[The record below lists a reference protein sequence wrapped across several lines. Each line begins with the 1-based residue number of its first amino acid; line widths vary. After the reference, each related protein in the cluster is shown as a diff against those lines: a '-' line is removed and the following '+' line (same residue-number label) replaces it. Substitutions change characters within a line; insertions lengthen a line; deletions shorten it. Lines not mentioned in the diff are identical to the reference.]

1 MRVLLCNDDGI
12 DAPGLQCLE
21 EVATEFGEVMVV
33 APSEEQSAM
42 SHAFSLRRPLRAIQ
56 RSDHHWAVTGT
67 PADCVYLALK
77 ALLSEPPDLIL
88 SGVNHGSNLGK
99 DVPYS
104 GTAAAAREGCFGG
117 IPSIAFSLFTEP
129 GGPVRWDTA
138 AHCVRDVLK
147 RFHPGGSI
155 HPDTFLNVN
164 IPNIPIPEL
173 RGVKTTELGKRFY
186 EERTER
192 RTDIRG
198 KAYYWIGGPHSHFEG
213 GPDTDGIAVAE
224 GWVSVSPVHT
234 LPTHYPSLSA
244 VRDWTDA

>member
-1 MRVLLCNDDGI
+1 MRILLCNDDGI

-21 EVATEFGEVMVV
+21 EVASEFGEVYVV

-42 SHAFSLRRPLRAIQ
+42 SHAFSLRRPLRAIS
-56 RSDHHWAVTGT
+56 RGERRWAVTGT

-77 ALLSEPPDLIL
+77 AVLPVMPDLVL

-104 GTAAAAREGCFGG
+104 GTAAAAREGCYGG
-117 IPSIAFSLFTEP
+117 LPSIAFSLFTEP

-138 AHCVRDVLK
+138 SHCVRDMLK
-147 RFHPGGSI
+147 RFDPAQAV
-155 HPDTFLNVN
+155 HPDAFLNVN
-164 IPNIPIPEL
+164 IPNIPVSEIQGL
-173 RGVKTTELGKRFY
+173 KATRLGKRFY

-198 KAYYWIGGPHSHFEG
+198 RDYYWIGGPHSHFEG
-213 GPDTDGIAVAE
+213 DDTTDGVAVSK
-224 GWVSVSPVHT
+224 GWVSVSPVDT
-234 LPTHYPSLSA
+234 LPTHDASLPA
-244 VRDWTDA
+244 IQGWTDA